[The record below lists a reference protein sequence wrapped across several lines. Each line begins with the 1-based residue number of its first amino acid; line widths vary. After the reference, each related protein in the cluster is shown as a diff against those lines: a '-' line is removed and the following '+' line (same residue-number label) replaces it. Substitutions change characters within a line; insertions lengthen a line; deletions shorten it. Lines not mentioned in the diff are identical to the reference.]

1 MTFLLRKLVL
11 LMNKFWVVLS
21 HTFTSQMR
29 NKSFIITTLV
39 TAIIVAVI
47 FNLPSIFALFDD
59 KKAESIGVVDAT
71 GKVFEPLEKQLAFI
85 APDEIRL
92 VSFASEDNARKE
104 LDREK
109 IKGYLWIQSL
119 TDGKIEAT
127 YKSMKITDGDLI
139 NPIEQGL
146 NQVQFRLMANNM
158 GISEQQATML
168 FQTVD
173 LKRIPL
179 DENAKS
185 EEELVQST
193 VLVYILLFAIYFAVM
208 LFGNMVA
215 MEVAKEK
222 SSRIMEILVSSVN
235 PITQMYGKILGIG
248 LLGIFQM
255 AVYVAVGYVS
265 MQFGDK
271 TVNLGDMVVDFSNI
285 PVSTVV
291 YGVIFFIL
299 GYFLFSTLAAMLG
312 SIVSRVEELQ
322 QVITPLTLLVVAA
335 FMIAMFGLNTPDAP
349 HIVVTSFIPLF
360 TPMIMFLRIGLSNPA
375 LWEILLSIA
384 LLIATI
390 AISAIF
396 AAKVYRGGV
405 LMYGK
410 SASLKDL
417 GKAIK
422 VYKEQ

>member
-1 MTFLLRKLVL
+1 
-11 LMNKFWVVLS
+11 MNKFWVVLS

>member
-1 MTFLLRKLVL
+1 
-11 LMNKFWVVLS
+11 MNKFWIVLS
-21 HTFTSQMR
+21 HTFTSQMKT
-29 NKSFIITTLV
+29 KSFIITTLV

-59 KKAESIGVVDAT
+59 KKAESIGVVDMT
-71 GKVFEPLEKQLAFI
+71 GKVFQALEEQLAI
-85 APDEIRL
+85 LAPDEIRL
-92 VSFASEDNARKE
+92 VSFATEDDARKD

-119 TDGKIEAT
+119 TNGKIQAT
-127 YKSMKITDGDLI
+127 YKSMKVNDGDLI
-139 NPIEQGL
+139 DPIEQGL

-158 GISEQQATML
+158 GISEQQAATL

-173 LKRIPL
+173 LKRVPL

-193 VLVYILLFAIYFAVM
+193 VLVYILLFAIYMSVM

-349 HIVVTSFIPLF
+349 HIVITSFIPIF

-384 LLIATI
+384 LLLATI
-390 AISAIF
+390 AVSAIF

-410 SASLKDL
+410 SATLKDL

>member
-21 HTFTSQMR
+21 HTFTSQMKT
-29 NKSFIITTLV
+29 KSYIITTLV

-71 GKVFEPLEKQLAFI
+71 GKVFEALDKQLAFI

-92 VSFASEDNARKE
+92 VSFATEDDARKD

-158 GISEQQATML
+158 GISEQQAATL

-173 LKRIPL
+173 LKRVPL

-193 VLVYILLFAIYFAVM
+193 VLVYILLFAIYFAVL

-349 HIVVTSFIPLF
+349 HIVVTSFIPIF

-375 LWEILLSIA
+375 LWEIILSIA

-410 SASLKDL
+410 SATLKDL